1 MQRMAFKG
9 FPEEGLRF
17 YEGLEADNSR
27 EYWLAH
33 KATYDACVKGPM
45 LALLDEVP
53 EQYRPFHVFRP
64 NRDVRFSKE
73 KIPYKTQI
81 GAVGEG
87 EGGSIYYV
95 AFSAEGLLCGAGYYQ
110 MAADQLDRFRTA
122 VMDDARGAEVERI
135 VAALARK
142 GLQAGAISELKTA
155 PRGVPKDHPRIVLLR
170 RKGLMVSK
178 RFEIAPWLHTAQAR
192 KHVVKMWADAAPLCE
207 WLDAHVGPSE
217 LPPED
222 AGWGR

>member
-1 MQRMAFKG
+1 MAFKG
-9 FPEEGLRF
+9 FPIEALRF

-27 EYWLAH
+27 EYWLAN
-33 KATYDACVKGPM
+33 KPTYEATVKGPL

-53 EQYRPFHVFRP
+53 ARYRPFHVFRP

-73 KIPYKTQI
+73 KSPYKTNI

-95 AFSAEGLLCGAGYYQ
+95 QFSAQGLMTGVGYYQ
-110 MAADQLDRFRTA
+110 MANDQLDRFRAA
-122 VMDDARGAEVERI
+122 VDDDASGGEVAAI
-135 VAALARK
+135 VARLDKK
-142 GLQAGAISELKTA
+142 GYAAGAMSEVKTA
-155 PRGVPKDHPRIVLLR
+155 PRGVAKDHPRIALLR
-170 RKGLMVSK
+170 RKGLIVSK
-178 RFEIAPWLHTAQAR
+178 VFPVAAWLHTAGAR
-192 KHVVKMWADAAPLCE
+192 KKVEQVWVEAEPLCA

-222 AGWGR
+222 ERWVR